1 MIQIPYRCNHIVC
14 HSSRRTAWV
23 PCVRQVSNILLLLH
37 VSHLIKATSARIV
50 ESTLRTM
57 NNLLERLHASFFFYI
72 LTSPGTFMKIG
83 MFLPSAILVSVA
95 MLFKGLGEW
104 VDAGWICEVS
114 EVTLKDNGSLEK
126 EPRTKHTWRNRRR
139 PMLSVL
145 TIMMATH
152 VLGVLVFNL
161 LCSRRFGENRT
172 VSRLD
177 TSWCCTPTRFA
188 Q

>member
-1 MIQIPYRCNHIVC
+1 
-14 HSSRRTAWV
+14 
-23 PCVRQVSNILLLLH
+23 
-37 VSHLIKATSARIV
+37 
-50 ESTLRTM
+50 
-57 NNLLERLHASFFFYI
+57 
-72 LTSPGTFMKIG
+72 MKIG

-104 VDAGWICEVS
+104 VDAGWIREVS
-114 EVTLKDNGSLEK
+114 EVSLKDNGSLEK
-126 EPRTKHTWRNRRR
+126 EPRTKDTWRNRRR

-145 TIMMATH
+145 IIMMATH

-161 LCSRRFGENRT
+161 LCSRRFGENRA

-177 TSWCCTPTRFA
+177 TSWYFTPTHFA